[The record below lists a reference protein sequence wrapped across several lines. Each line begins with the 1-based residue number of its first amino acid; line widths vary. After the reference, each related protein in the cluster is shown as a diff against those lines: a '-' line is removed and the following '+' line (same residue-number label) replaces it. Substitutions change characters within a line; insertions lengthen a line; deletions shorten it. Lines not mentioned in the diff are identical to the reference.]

1 MKPRIEDIALFFKK
15 GASKDTNDSENRIR
29 EDILVFLE
37 KELPPEYANNPKWS
51 YLYARFHET
60 LKSIC
65 PTEYDHLQII
75 QKGGRSFN
83 YDFEIIYFN
92 SSNDELHRAKVEFK
106 HNTSTIDKMPQ
117 ILSLQDKFGLI
128 GAMSYSEYYYTHYL
142 DAYLAVIGYTGDKPS
157 LTEYV
162 ALVAGI
168 AHEKHPMFGYMRKA
182 ESGQCK
188 AESGQCKAESGQCKA
203 ESGQCKAECAD
214 IVKESIHTYLYKYIV
229 KFKVDEFSNKLI
241 ESQKNKYFLL
251 WDLKQFHVDMLT
263 EKDLQILHINIKP
276 SKKNANTVIALSVK
290 YEFQLLLR
298 WRNHNGILNPAW
310 QIKATKFKSR

>member
-1 MKPRIEDIALFFKK
+1 MKPRIEDIALFYKK
-15 GASKDTNDSENRIR
+15 GSSKETNDSENRIR

-37 KELPPEYANNPKWS
+37 KELPPEYADNLRWS

-75 QKGGRSFN
+75 KKGGRSFN

-92 SSNDELHRAKVEFK
+92 SSNNEIHRAKVEFK

-162 ALVAGI
+162 ALVAGT

-182 ESGQCK
+182 ESGPCK
-188 AESGQCKAESGQCKA
+188 AES
-203 ESGQCKAECAD
+203 AD

-251 WDLKQFHVDMLT
+251 WDLKRFHVDMLT

>member
-1 MKPRIEDIALFFKK
+1 MKPRIEDIALFYKK
-15 GASKDTNDSENRIR
+15 GSSKETNDSENRIR

-37 KELPPEYANNPKWS
+37 KELPPEYANNFRWS

-65 PTEYDHLQII
+65 PTEYDHLQVV
-75 QKGGRSFN
+75 KKAGRSFN

-92 SSNDELHRAKVEFK
+92 SSNDEIHRAKVEFK

-142 DAYLAVIGYTGDKPS
+142 DAYLAVIGYMGDKPS

-162 ALVAGI
+162 ALVAGT

-182 ESGQCK
+182 ESGKCK
-188 AESGQCKAESGQCKA
+188 TK
-203 ESGQCKAECAD
+203 CAD

-229 KFKVDEFSNKLI
+229 KFRVDEFSNKLI

-251 WDLKQFHVDMLT
+251 WDLKRFHVDMLT

-310 QIKATKFKSR
+310 QIKATKFRSR

>member
-1 MKPRIEDIALFFKK
+1 
-15 GASKDTNDSENRIR
+15 
-29 EDILVFLE
+29 
-37 KELPPEYANNPKWS
+37 
-51 YLYARFHET
+51 

-75 QKGGRSFN
+75 KKGGRSFN

-92 SSNDELHRAKVEFK
+92 SSNDEIHRAKVEFK

-162 ALVAGI
+162 ALVAGT

-182 ESGQCK
+182 ESGPSK
-188 AESGQCKAESGQCKA
+188 VK
-203 ESGQCKAECAD
+203 CAD

-229 KFKVDEFSNKLI
+229 KFKVDDFSNKLI